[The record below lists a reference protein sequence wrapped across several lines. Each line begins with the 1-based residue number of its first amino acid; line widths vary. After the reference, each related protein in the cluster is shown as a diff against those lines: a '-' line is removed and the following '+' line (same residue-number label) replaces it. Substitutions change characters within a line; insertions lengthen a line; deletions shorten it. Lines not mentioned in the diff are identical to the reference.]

1 MSESIEIKLEENV
14 TQNVKTDTS
23 AAFENVNVEPTSL
36 AKISKMRAESFIG
49 IKGRSDSLDIDF
61 LQSSLEDGISYRKQS
76 DASAFYSMSSDRRK
90 DSDASAMSE
99 LIRDEEEMMEEEI
112 QRSLAVCDD
121 TQDDG
126 DDDDN
131 DDDYD
136 DVDDKDE
143 SSQNKRK
150 NSDLSNIRKDSDPF
164 ENLRKLS
171 DTSEVVSALGGTSV
185 FRKLSE
191 GSDVNSLIKIGKDH
205 MDNIGN
211 LEEMKMKNLDAA
223 SKDDG
228 GSFLDVFGSK
238 SVAKPAAK
246 PKRVT
251 LNAPLTSA
259 LDHLDALGDA
269 DDRSQSSLN
278 VNDSAQK
285 NVVESIIL
293 GHQRNRAESWGGM
306 SDIGMVDIPNA
317 TVALMGGLP
326 DVPRSSPQMFEGIM
340 SPGNNS
346 FASNDKKRK
355 GSADGHG
362 KLDALRKSS
371 HDSASTT
378 SVSVKLSG
386 KSSRDRSESFLG
398 RERFDTWDARDRIDS
413 FLGRD
418 RLDSF
423 LGRDRS
429 DSLFH
434 RDSLES
440 VVGRHRS
447 DSVAMRDRLDSFG
460 GRDRTDSLANLSE
473 VFYRGRDRLDSLASL
488 GEVSMSMSIGDLED
502 LAGKLDTVINGGDD
516 ESSLDLSAASAS
528 TIKHGQSS
536 VPASTIQVDSEA
548 VQCAVQAALAATS
561 GGVLD
566 LLKINSTPLKDGSDV
581 VDDTPIIS
589 NAKTRGLDGTNLEVL
604 RKDGRVVGGGKRSIK
619 NRKRPLPTNPNLT
632 SVKKLARLDC
642 PSTPMTVKSSDY
654 EAQSSVSGVISM
666 YTDSHDRVQN
676 NNDTPKRK
684 NTTPTHNTDDSNGP
698 KGGQSNHKWEE
709 MFDCLKEYVDDV
721 KLKETKGMSEEEKKK
736 WEWSGNVP
744 TMYKTKDGKALGRWV
759 NNQRSAKSK
768 GTLKDERETRLLSTG
783 LKWSVLTTN
792 AWTDMLEELKLYV
805 KEKTKD
811 GKAWDGNVPTNYK
824 IKTSQRADGTEL
836 KDEDKN
842 LGRWINRQRSLFQA
856 GKLKSERKKLL
867 EDIGLKWAVLSTTSW
882 HTMYDALCEYVEN
895 KRITD
900 PNSKWD
906 GNVPAGYETEDKKKL
921 GRWVN
926 RQRQAYANKK
936 MKKEF
941 VENLEDLGLKWV
953 AFDSKD
959 QPMTTIQRPPLQ
971 SSNSAVVHSNQVLQK
986 PGESQQRP
994 VNNANASI
1002 GVAAATYKPSVV
1014 QHPNVN
1020 SIKIGAKPDV
1030 VSSSVLKV
1038 QPVSVAGARPLSAG
1052 SQVAS
1057 KTDGKN
1063 VSAPLVRSNVQVY
1076 KSSTTVKPSAN
1087 TGTVR
1092 PNVIPVTNVPVYRP
1106 SNFGRPTPV
1115 SNVPVYKPSNFAK
1128 LTRPNISSSG
1138 TVPVRNPSNFARSN
1152 TSSVERPTMSAVLKT
1167 TPTGM
1172 TTQVNK
1178 VMTSSAAP
1186 AITKATSSMSTTT
1199 GVSRPTTAAS
1209 AAPVASSSIGQ
1220 TGVSR
1225 PLTSVSTVPV
1235 ASSSIGPNQALTKGT
1250 ANTLETTAD
1259 KKLMTSA
1266 TTAPATVSSMGKN
1279 PAATRATIYNTSA
1292 TSSGGKSSSSESTAP
1307 LTTPN
1312 MGQNK

>member
-1 MSESIEIKLEENV
+1 MSESIEIQREENV
-14 TQNVKTDTS
+14 TQSVKTDTS
-23 AAFENVNVEPTSL
+23 ATLENANVEPTSL

-61 LQSSLEDGISYRKQS
+61 LQSSLEDNISYRKQS
-76 DASAFYSMSSDRRK
+76 DASAFYSISSSRRK
-90 DSDASAMSE
+90 DSNASAMSE

-112 QRSLAVCDD
+112 QKGLGADVD
-121 TQDDG
+121 TQDDDE
-126 DDDDN
+126 DDDVEDQ
-131 DDDYD
+131 
-136 DVDDKDE
+136 E
-143 SSQNKRK
+143 ASSQNKRK
-150 NSDLSNIRKDSDPF
+150 DWELSNIRKDSDPF

-171 DTSEVVSALGGTSV
+171 DTSEAVSTLGSTSAL
-185 FRKLSE
+185 RKLSE
-191 GSDVNSLIKIGKDH
+191 GSDANSLLKIGKDH
-205 MDNIGN
+205 MENIGN
-211 LEEMKMKNLDAA
+211 LEEVKMKHLDAA

-228 GSFLDVFGSK
+228 GNFLDVFGTKGS
-238 SVAKPAAK
+238 AKPVTK

-259 LDHLDALGDA
+259 LDHLDALGDT
-269 DDRSQSSLN
+269 DDRSQNSLN
-278 VNDSAQK
+278 VNDPAQK
-285 NVVESIIL
+285 NVVDSIML

-306 SDIGMVDIPNA
+306 SDIGIVEIPNSS
-317 TVALMGGLP
+317 VGLIQDLP
-326 DVPRSSPQMFEGIM
+326 DVPRSSLQMFEGVM
-340 SPGNNS
+340 SPENYS
-346 FASNDKKRK
+346 LASNDKKRK

-362 KLDALRKSS
+362 KIDAHRKSS

-378 SVSVKLSG
+378 SVSAKLSG

-398 RERFDTWDARDRIDS
+398 RERIDTWDARDRLDS

-429 DSLFH
+429 DSFLH

-440 VVGRHRS
+440 VAGRLRS

-460 GRDRTDSLANLSE
+460 GRDRTDSLANLSD

-502 LAGKLDTVINGGDD
+502 LAGKLDTVVHGGDD
-516 ESSLDLSAASAS
+516 ESSMDFSAASAS

-536 VPASTIQVDSEA
+536 APSSTIQVDSEA

-566 LLKINSTPLKDGSDV
+566 LLKINNTPLKDDSDV

-589 NAKTRGLDGTNLEVL
+589 NARTRGLDGANLEDL
-604 RKDGRVVGGGKRSIK
+604 RKDGRAVGGKRSSK
-619 NRKRPLPTNPNLT
+619 NRKRPLPTNSNIT
-632 SVKKLARLDC
+632 SAKKFSRPDC

-654 EAQSSVSGVISM
+654 EAHSSVRGIISI
-666 YTDSHDRVQN
+666 YTDF
-676 NNDTPKRK
+676 NDTPKRK
-684 NTTPTHNTDDSNGP
+684 NTTPNSHVDDNNGP
-698 KGGQSNHKWEE
+698 KGGQSNQKWDE
-709 MFDCLKEYVDDV
+709 MFECLKEYVDEV
-721 KLKETKGMSEEEKKK
+721 RVKETKGMSEEEKVK

-768 GTLKDERETRLLSTG
+768 GTLKDEREIRLLSTG

-824 IKTSQRADGTEL
+824 IKTSRRADGSEI

-882 HTMYDALCEYVEN
+882 HTMSDALCDYVEN
-895 KRITD
+895 KRNAD

-936 MKKEF
+936 LKKEF
-941 VENLEDLGLKWV
+941 VDNLEELGLKWV

-959 QPMTTIQRPPLQ
+959 QPMPAIQRPPMH
-971 SSNSAVVHSNQVLQK
+971 STNSTIVHSNQSIRK
-986 PGESQQRP
+986 IGETQQSQTTTNP
-994 VNNANASI
+994 NATTGTS
-1002 GVAAATYKPSVV
+1002 AAYKPSVL
-1014 QHPNVN
+1014 QHQKMGV
-1020 SIKIGAKPDV
+1020 KADGT
-1030 VSSSVLKV
+1030 VSSSAVKMHTS
-1038 QPVSVAGARPLSAG
+1038 SVPNTRPLSVG
-1052 SQVAS
+1052 SHAVA
-1057 KTDGKN
+1057 KIDGKN
-1063 VSAPLVRSNVQVY
+1063 ATAPVARPNVQVY
-1076 KSSTTVKPSAN
+1076 KPSAIVKSSAKP
-1087 TGTVR
+1087 GTAR

-1106 SNFGRPTPV
+1106 SNFGKPTPV

-1128 LTRPNISSSG
+1128 LIRPNTTSAG
-1138 TVPVRNPSNFARSN
+1138 AVPVYKPSNFAK
-1152 TSSVERPTMSAVLKT
+1152 SST
-1167 TPTGM
+1167 TPVTRPAMQSVSKTSLTGAGA
-1172 TTQVNK
+1172 QVNK
-1178 VMTSSAAP
+1178 VNVKTAPAVATRPVSSSAAS
-1186 AITKATSSMSTTT
+1186 AITKTTL
-1199 GVSRPTTAAS
+1199 S
-1209 AAPVASSSIGQ
+1209 
-1220 TGVSR
+1220 
-1225 PLTSVSTVPV
+1225 
-1235 ASSSIGPNQALTKGT
+1235 
-1250 ANTLETTAD
+1250 
-1259 KKLMTSA
+1259 TSA
-1266 TTAPATVSSMGKN
+1266 TTVPTKPATSVSKSSVASSLIGHNQAVTRVTVNTSANSGGDKLTTSASTGPLTKSSMGQKSSTLTVT
-1279 PAATRATIYNTSA
+1279 ANTSA
-1292 TSSGGKSSSSESTAP
+1292 TSDSKATSSAS
-1307 LTTPN
+1307 TTPTTSST
-1312 MGQNK
+1312 MGEKK